1 MASATNLPGPS
12 VINIQTPS
20 PGIFRRLTCY
30 RNCLTFCQE
39 KCQAHFEL
47 GVTLSLFFWPS
58 LSLAV
63 TNHWGGP
70 DSADKRE
77 WFASATIDLL
87 NETPDADDEYVETF
101 LLQVM
106 LDEFEVNVDDESG
119 FEVAEQILRLRKD
132 CEKGDFKEVEAM
144 KARWDRKGGEDLGKM
159 FEKKERSEE
168 DDETDGSE
176 DEEDEEDVEMD
187 EAPPLVR
194 VREPVVPEVDSDG
207 FTKVTKKKR

>member
-1 MASATNLPGPS
+1 MSVKAARLHKVRTN
-12 VINIQTPS
+12 
-20 PGIFRRLTCY
+20 
-30 RNCLTFCQE
+30 NCAEDCTSRIETDLLIE
-39 KCQAHFEL
+39 KCKAEFEL

-63 TNHWGGP
+63 VNHWGGP
-70 DSADKRE
+70 DSKDKRE
-77 WFASATIDLL
+77 WFAQTTIDLL
-87 NETPDADDEYVETF
+87 NENPDADLEWIEEF

-132 CEKGDFKEVEAM
+132 CSKGDFREVHTMKE
-144 KARWDRKGGEDLGKM
+144 KWDRKGGEDVGKL
-159 FEKKERSEE
+159 FEKKERNEE

-176 DEEDEEDVEMD
+176 EDSDDEEKEDVDMD

-194 VREPVVPEVDSDG
+194 VKEPVIPEVDEDG